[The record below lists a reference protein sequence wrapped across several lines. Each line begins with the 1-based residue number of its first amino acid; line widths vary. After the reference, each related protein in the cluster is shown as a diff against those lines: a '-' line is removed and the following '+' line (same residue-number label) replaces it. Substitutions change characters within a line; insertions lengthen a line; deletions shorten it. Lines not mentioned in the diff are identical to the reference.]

1 VVDPGSVD
9 RLRAHKEVQTL
20 ERAAWGAAWHDSGLV
35 FTREDGRP
43 LRPEYVT
50 RHFQRLAAEAGLPV
64 IRLHD
69 LRHTNASIALAA
81 GVDIKVVSD
90 RLGHSTTAITADL
103 YTHVNRT
110 VGRAAADRIAEV
122 LTAADESLPSKFLSR
137 EARDGQGRRGDVA
150 SPQVDGV
157 RHVNARLML
166 VGFCSADP

>member
-1 VVDPGSVD
+1 VVPLDNRTVG
-9 RLRAHKEVQTL
+9 RLRAHQEVQSL
-20 ERAAWGAAWHDSGLV
+20 ERAAWGAAWNDSGLV

-69 LRHTNASIALAA
+69 LRHTNASIALTA
-81 GVDIKVVSD
+81 GVDLKVVSD

-103 YTHVNRT
+103 YTHVNRN
-110 VGRAAADRIAEV
+110 VGRAAADRIADV
-122 LTAADESLPSKFLSR
+122 LTSGDETVPSEFLAR
-137 EARDGQGRRGDVA
+137 EAFDGPERRGDVA

-157 RHVNARLML
+157 RHQGLEPRTR
-166 VGFCSADP
+166 